1 MPVIAKKYW
10 LVLATASSGML
21 LASLDFSVNVGL
33 PDIATSFD
41 ADLIEIY
48 KIITVYLGATAT
60 VQLILGR
67 IADAYGL
74 KRIYILG
81 LITYGLAVFL
91 IGIATTLESVIAT
104 RVLQALG
111 NAIFLALSPAIV
123 TASVP
128 DSYRGQALG
137 WMTAIGMTGMILGS
151 FGAGFVIDLYG
162 WRWIFLARVPLAILA
177 LGMSV
182 WFLPSVRNSS
192 QTDLDINSAVLIVL
206 SVLFFMLFLNQTQIT
221 GWLSFNALIYIAA
234 SLVAAYFLCKRQLT
248 LSTPFIPKGLLR
260 RREVSIGLV
269 CNFLMYLAIFVNWF
283 VLPFFVA
290 EIVGM
295 GPSSIGVLLTIPA
308 VFLLISSP
316 LGGAFADR
324 THPALISTVGMLIIV
339 VSLISFQTVGN
350 LSTGF
355 GIAARMAGLGIGMGI
370 FQSSNLSLIMGSVS
384 ARELGIAG
392 GLSGLSRNL
401 GTVCSVTILGSIFV
415 TLKATGQDPVE
426 ISSTQL
432 TDTVAGYVA
441 AFRFVYGIAAVL
453 GLFGALV
460 NLWLWRSR
468 SLSDH

>member
-91 IGIATTLESVIAT
+91 IGIATTLESVIVT
-104 RVLQALG
+104 RILQALG

-192 QTDLDINSAVLIVL
+192 EANLDLNSAALIVL

-234 SLVAAYFLCKRQLT
+234 SLVAAYFLCKR
-248 LSTPFIPKGLLR
+248 
-260 RREVSIGLV
+260 
-269 CNFLMYLAIFVNWF
+269 
-283 VLPFFVA
+283 
-290 EIVGM
+290 
-295 GPSSIGVLLTIPA
+295 
-308 VFLLISSP
+308 
-316 LGGAFADR
+316 
-324 THPALISTVGMLIIV
+324 
-339 VSLISFQTVGN
+339 
-350 LSTGF
+350 
-355 GIAARMAGLGIGMGI
+355 
-370 FQSSNLSLIMGSVS
+370 
-384 ARELGIAG
+384 
-392 GLSGLSRNL
+392 
-401 GTVCSVTILGSIFV
+401 
-415 TLKATGQDPVE
+415 
-426 ISSTQL
+426 
-432 TDTVAGYVA
+432 
-441 AFRFVYGIAAVL
+441 
-453 GLFGALV
+453 
-460 NLWLWRSR
+460 
-468 SLSDH
+468 